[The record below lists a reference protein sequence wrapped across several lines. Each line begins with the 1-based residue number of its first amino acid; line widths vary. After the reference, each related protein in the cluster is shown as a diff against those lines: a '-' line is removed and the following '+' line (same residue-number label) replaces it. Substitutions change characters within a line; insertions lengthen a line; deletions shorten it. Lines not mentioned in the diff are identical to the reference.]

1 MAKVMKL
8 VEKQPCT
15 KEDAV
20 EAFETIDTY
29 IDMLYWQGVID
40 SDELDEL
47 TSNIS
52 ILKSFILNVKE

>member
-1 MAKVMKL
+1 MIIMKL
-8 VEKQPCT
+8 VEKSCT

-20 EAFETIDTY
+20 KDFETTDTY

-52 ILKSFILNVKE
+52 ILKSFIRNVKE

>member
-1 MAKVMKL
+1 MKL
-8 VEKQPCT
+8 VEKPCT

-20 EAFETIDTY
+20 KAFETIDTY

-52 ILKSFILNVKE
+52 ILKSFIRDVKE

>member
-1 MAKVMKL
+1 MIILKL
-8 VEKQPCT
+8 VEKPCT

-20 EAFETIDTY
+20 KAFETIDTY

-52 ILKSFILNVKE
+52 ILKSFIRNVKE

>member
-1 MAKVMKL
+1 MKL
-8 VEKQPCT
+8 VEKPCT

-20 EAFETIDTY
+20 EALETIDTY
-29 IDMLYWQGVID
+29 VDMLYWQGVID

-52 ILKSFILNVKE
+52 ILKSFIRNVKE

>member
-1 MAKVMKL
+1 MIIMKL
-8 VEKQPCT
+8 VEKSCT

-20 EAFETIDTY
+20 KAFETIDTY

-52 ILKSFILNVKE
+52 ILKSFIRNVKE

>member
-1 MAKVMKL
+1 MKL
-8 VEKQPCT
+8 VEKPCT

-52 ILKSFILNVKE
+52 ILKSFIRNVKE

>member
-1 MAKVMKL
+1 MKL
-8 VEKQPCT
+8 VEKSCT

-20 EAFETIDTY
+20 EALETIDTY

-47 TSNIS
+47 TLNIS
-52 ILKSFILNVKE
+52 ILKSFIRNVKE

>member
-1 MAKVMKL
+1 MKL
-8 VEKQPCT
+8 VEKPFT

-20 EAFETIDTY
+20 KAFETIDTY

-52 ILKSFILNVKE
+52 ILKSFIRNVKE

>member
-8 VEKQPCT
+8 IEKQPCT

-20 EAFETIDTY
+20 KAFETIDTY

-52 ILKSFILNVKE
+52 ILKSFIRNVKE

>member
-1 MAKVMKL
+1 MKL
-8 VEKQPCT
+8 VEKPCCT
-15 KEDAV
+15 KKDAV
-20 EAFETIDTY
+20 KAFETIDTY

-52 ILKSFILNVKE
+52 ILKSFIRNVKE

>member
-1 MAKVMKL
+1 MKL

-20 EAFETIDTY
+20 KAFETMDTY

-52 ILKSFILNVKE
+52 ILKSFIRNVKE

>member
-1 MAKVMKL
+1 MKL
-8 VEKQPCT
+8 VEKSCT
-15 KEDAV
+15 KKDAV
-20 EAFETIDTY
+20 EALETIDTY

-52 ILKSFILNVKE
+52 ILKSFIRNVKE

>member
-1 MAKVMKL
+1 MKL

-20 EAFETIDTY
+20 EALETIDTY
-29 IDMLYWQGVID
+29 VDMLDWQGVID

-52 ILKSFILNVKE
+52 ILESFIRNVKE

>member
-47 TSNIS
+47 TSNTS
-52 ILKSFILNVKE
+52 ILKSFIRNVKE

>member
-1 MAKVMKL
+1 MKL
-8 VEKQPCT
+8 VEKPFT

-20 EAFETIDTY
+20 KALETIDTY

-52 ILKSFILNVKE
+52 ILKSFIRNVKE

>member
-1 MAKVMKL
+1 MKL
-8 VEKQPCT
+8 VEKPCT
-15 KEDAV
+15 KEDADK
-20 EAFETIDTY
+20 AFETIDTY

-52 ILKSFILNVKE
+52 ILKSFIRNVKE